1 LLPHRYVAIERRCA
15 FVGLSSDRELV
26 PPPVIYAQLLAIFV
40 VVTTIFTPQP
50 PIDPVGEPPLG
61 EKLSALKN
69 FLIFRHALA

>member
-1 LLPHRYVAIERRCA
+1 MK
-15 FVGLSSDRELV
+15 VGAGSKPRSASDRDIV

-40 VVTTIFTPQP
+40 VVTTVFTSQP

-69 FLIFRHALA
+69 FLIFRPALS